1 MAAITDLRSRII
13 FNSRG
18 SETIEIDVITDGK
31 YLGRAA
37 APSGASVGALECPSF
52 PLNSPERAIR
62 FFEENKSKFVGLNP
76 DDPEALYLTMKDVDP
91 TPSYSKLGGSVAYAL
106 SIAAVDSAAKAAQLP
121 LFKLLNKTGPYKF
134 PFPLGNVIGG
144 GAHAGPGTPDI
155 QEVLVVPIGAGNIVE
170 ALKMN
175 FEIHKEIRNVIDGYD
190 TKPTYGKGDEGAW
203 AINVTNDEA
212 LQIAEKAI
220 DMSGFS
226 LGQDVALGIDFAS
239 SSMWDDKAKK
249 YDYSRKGKVL
259 SSQEQIDY
267 VNDLIRTYK
276 LLYVEDPVNEEDFV
290 GMSLLT
296 KANPTCIVTG
306 DDLLVTNVSRLAIA
320 SKHRA
325 CSGAILKVNQAGSL
339 YDALQFADRCRSEGV
354 AIITSHRSGES
365 IDHHIAHISIATCS
379 KMIKTGI
386 LGGERIAKL
395 NELVRIR
402 EYGLIEGMAEI
413 SSTQNVQ

>member
-1 MAAITDLRSRII
+1 MATITDLYSRII

-31 YLGRAA
+31 HLGRAA
-37 APSGASVGALECPSF
+37 APSGASVGTLECPSF
-52 PLNSPERAIR
+52 PLNSPKRAIE
-62 FFEENKSKFVGLNP
+62 FFEENKSKFLGINA
-76 DDPEALYLTMKDVDP
+76 DDPKTLHGIMRDVDP

-106 SIAAVDSAAKAAQLP
+106 SIASVDSAANAAHIP
-121 LFKLLNKTGPYKF
+121 LFKLLNKNGPYNF

-155 QEVLVVPIGAGNIVE
+155 QEVLVVPIGARNIVE

-175 FEIHKEIRNVIDGYD
+175 FKIHREVRNTIEGYD
-190 TKPTYGKGDEGAW
+190 TKFTYGRGDEGAW
-203 AINVTNDEA
+203 APSVTNDEA
-212 LQIAEKAI
+212 LQIVEKAI
-220 DMSGFS
+220 DNGGFK
-226 LGQDVALGIDFAS
+226 LGHDVAMGIDFATS
-239 SSMWDDKAKK
+239 SLWDEKSKK
-249 YDYSRKGKVL
+249 YNYSRKGKAL
-259 SSQEQIDY
+259 TSQEQIDY
-267 VNDLIRTYK
+267 VNGLIKSYR
-276 LLYVEDPVNEEDFV
+276 LLYVEDPVNEEDFA

-296 KANPTCIVTG
+296 RANPGCFITG

-339 YDALQFADRCRSEGV
+339 YDALQFANQCRSDAV

-365 IDHHIAHISIATCS
+365 IDPHIAHISIATCS
-379 KMIKTGI
+379 KMIKTGV
-386 LGGERIAKL
+386 LGGERTAKL

-413 SSTQNVQ
+413 SST